1 MKKLF
6 LALLLV
12 IVSAPVFAATENVSV
27 SSKEE
32 ATKVVEQEA
41 ATEAKTAAAASPVLG
56 CVSE

>member
-41 ATEAKTAAAASPVLG
+41 ATEAKTEATVEANA
-56 CVSE
+56 